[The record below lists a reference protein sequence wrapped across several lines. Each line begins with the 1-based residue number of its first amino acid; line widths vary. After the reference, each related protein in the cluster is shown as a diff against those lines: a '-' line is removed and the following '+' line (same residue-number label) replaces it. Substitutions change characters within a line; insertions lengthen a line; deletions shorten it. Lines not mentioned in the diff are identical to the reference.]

1 MIDGLYRQWA
11 RSAEQ
16 SRVTE
21 SDLIVL
27 RIYDLCREHGE
38 ELLLPFMNN
47 GTSIGAEEIRRSILS
62 AIAHGL
68 ARHDNDAVPRIPFSV
83 SLRVAMKRSVRL
95 LQKEQNSKR
104 GGSYG

>member
-47 GTSIGAEEIRRSILS
+47 GTSLGAEEIRRSILS

-68 ARHDNDAVPRIPFSV
+68 ARHDDDAVPRIPFSV